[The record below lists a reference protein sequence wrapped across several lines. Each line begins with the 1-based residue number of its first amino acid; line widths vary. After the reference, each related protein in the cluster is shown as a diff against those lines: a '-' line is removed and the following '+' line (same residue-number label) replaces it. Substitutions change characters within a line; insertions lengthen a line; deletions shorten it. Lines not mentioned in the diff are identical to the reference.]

1 MGLLSALGGIA
12 GNFIAPGL
20 GGAIGGALGG
30 ALEGGASTAGGMQQS
45 SAAQKAAQQAAS
57 GAQFRPVGITNTFG
71 TSNFGYD
78 PNTGQMTSAGYSLS
92 PQLQGYQTQLGG
104 MTGQGLQAGQ
114 GLMNLG
120 QQYLGESPEAVRQR
134 YVQQQS
140 ALLAP
145 GQEQALAG
153 IRNNLFQT
161 GRGGLSTGATEAGGL
176 AATNPEMAAYY
187 NSLANSQ
194 RQIAAGADQAAQQQ
208 ITFGQGLLSSAYDP
222 FKAGLASQSAVESL
236 GQQPFTLSSQ
246 LGTAAAQAGGN
257 AGQFMTTPAYGYSP
271 QGTALSALGNAS
283 AGVLGSLPNYISG
296 FGGTPQGAYG
306 QQDQYLAGAMANPQT
321 EQARKLADENSWF
334 NQ

>member
-1 MGLLSALGGIA
+1 MGLLSTIGSVAGTYFGG
-12 GNFIAPGL
+12 P
-20 GGAIGGALGG
+20 IGGTIGNALGG

-45 SAAQKAAQQAAS
+45 AAAQKAAQQAAS

-78 PNTGQMTSAGYSLS
+78 PNTGQMTSAGYNLS
-92 PQLQGYQTQLGG
+92 PQLQGYQTQLAG

-114 GLMNLG
+114 SLMGLG
-120 QQYLGESPEAVRQR
+120 QQYLGESPDAVRQR
-134 YVQQQS
+134 YMQQQN

-145 GQEQALAG
+145 SNEQALAG

-161 GRGGLSTGATEAGGL
+161 GRGGLATGATTAGNL

-187 NSLANSQ
+187 NSLANQQSQ
-194 RQIAAGADQAAQQQ
+194 LAAGADVAAQNQ
-208 ITFGQGLLSSAYDP
+208 IKFGTGLLTGAYDP
-222 FKAGLASQSAVESL
+222 FKSGLAAQQGVESL

-246 LGTAAAQAGGN
+246 LGSSAAQAGGN

-283 AGVLGSLPNYISG
+283 AGILGKLPDYLNG
-296 FGGTPQGAYG
+296 FGGTTQGAYG
-306 QQDQYLAGAMANPQT
+306 QQEQYLAGAMANPQT
-321 EQARKLADENSWF
+321 EQARLLAAENAWF
-334 NQ
+334 K

>member
-45 SAAQKAAQQAAS
+45 AAAQKAAQQAAS

-92 PQLQGYQTQLGG
+92 PQLQGYQDQLGG

-114 GLMNLG
+114 GLMSLG

-194 RQIAAGADQAAQQQ
+194 RQIAAGADTAAQNQ
-208 ITFGQGLLSSAYDP
+208 IKFGQGLLTDAYSP
-222 FKAGLASQSAVESL
+222 FTAGLGAQKTVEGL
-236 GQQPFTLSSQ
+236 GQQALT
-246 LGTAAAQAGGN
+246 LGTEIGQMSTGGSQKAGALLTEQTDPTNYALQKLLGNQQLVNGIGSWFGGN
-257 AGQFMTTPAYGYSP
+257 
-271 QGTALSALGNAS
+271 
-283 AGVLGSLPNYISG
+283 NY
-296 FGGTPQGAYG
+296 GGTPQGAYG
-306 QQDQYLAGAMANPQT
+306 QQDQYLAGALSNPQT
-321 EQARKLADENSWF
+321 EQARLLAEQNSWF
-334 NQ
+334 NN